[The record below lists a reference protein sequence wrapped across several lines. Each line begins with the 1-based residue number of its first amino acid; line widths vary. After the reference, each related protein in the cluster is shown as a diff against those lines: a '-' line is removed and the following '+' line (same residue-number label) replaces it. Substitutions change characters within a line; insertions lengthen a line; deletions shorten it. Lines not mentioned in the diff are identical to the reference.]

1 MRERKQTLVISFTEQ
16 DIPRPEPYLLHEWI
30 YEDLRL
36 MEEQLE
42 MIQVNGV
49 TRQVFIKCT
58 STNIVEEILERTK
71 GELSFTFSNGQ
82 RTKVKI
88 EKAGPGITSVKIYNL
103 PPELSNTNIS
113 TVLEK
118 YGTVYSVT
126 DDSRRQAFRY
136 KIKNGVR
143 TVKMGLKT
151 HIPSYIDVCG
161 FKALVSYENQPTTC
175 SYCHQTGH
183 LRNNCP
189 NKKDFANMF
198 SRNKSDQ
205 PAWSNLVAGMLPAR
219 RSELQMDVN
228 NHDPAER
235 EHNTRISQQLEVDV
249 SKSNISNNT
258 TDTKSTA
265 STSSVNKEDVSEVMD
280 LSVNSSTITTETTS
294 DKIPE
299 DGTPPHLNTASA
311 QNNLSMHDVNIKV
324 STQTASQQN
333 TKESMPVDRV
343 NDLPISAVNQEHG
356 TDDSYDAMFP
366 DTLMESETTDLII
379 RPYLK
384 TQVNSKDPRL
394 AKKKQTVTSKVEGI
408 SLKKLLAWLSRLR
421 RLPARL
427 KLRSGAVWQYPIEE
441 VVGGRWGARIC
452 GGRLSS
458 PSMLPTTPF
467 LALGCQLRRI

>member
-1 MRERKQTLVISFTEQ
+1 MMIERKQTLVLSFTEQ

-42 MIQVNGV
+42 MIQLNGV

-88 EKAGPGITSVKIYNL
+88 EKAVSGIKSVKIYNL

-126 DDSRRQAFRY
+126 DDSWGQAFRY

-161 FKALVSYENQPTTC
+161 FKAL
-175 SYCHQTGH
+175 
-183 LRNNCP
+183 
-189 NKKDFANMF
+189 
-198 SRNKSDQ
+198 
-205 PAWSNLVAGMLPAR
+205 LVAGTLPAR
-219 RSELQMDVN
+219 RSVLQMDVN
-228 NHDPAER
+228 NHDSAER
-235 EHNTRISQQLEVDV
+235 EHNISQQLEVDV
-249 SKSNISNNT
+249 SKNNISSNT
-258 TDTKSTA
+258 TETKATA

-299 DGTPPHLNTASA
+299 DGTPPHPNTASA
-311 QNNLSMHDVNIKV
+311 QNIPSTHDVNVKV
-324 STQTASQQN
+324 STQTASQD

-343 NDLPISAVNQEHG
+343 NDLPISTVNQEHG
-356 TDDSYDAMFP
+356 TNDSYDAMFP

-379 RPYLK
+379 RQYLK
-384 TQVNSKDPRL
+384 RQVNSRDPRL
-394 AKKKQTVTSKVEGI
+394 AKKKQTVYFVISGI
-408 SLKKLLAWLSRLR
+408 LLRHAEDQKKRQR
-421 RLPARL
+421 IGE
-427 KLRSGAVWQYPIEE
+427 KTETEERSTEDTAIQ
-441 VVGGRWGARIC
+441 
-452 GGRLSS
+452 
-458 PSMLPTTPF
+458 
-467 LALGCQLRRI
+467 

>member
-1 MRERKQTLVISFTEQ
+1 MMIERKQTLVISFTEQ

-42 MIQVNGV
+42 MIQLNGV

-88 EKAGPGITSVKIYNL
+88 EKAGPGIKSVKIYNL

-126 DDSRRQAFRY
+126 DDSWGQAFRY

-189 NKKDFANMF
+189 NKKDLANMI

-205 PAWSNLVAGMLPAR
+205 PAWSKLVAGTLPAR
-219 RSELQMDVN
+219 RSVLQMDVN

-235 EHNTRISQQLEVDV
+235 EHNISQQLEVDV
-249 SKSNISNNT
+249 SKNNISSNT
-258 TDTKSTA
+258 TETKATA

-299 DGTPPHLNTASA
+299 DGTPPHPNTASA
-311 QNNLSMHDVNIKV
+311 QNIPSTHDVNVKV
-324 STQTASQQN
+324 STQTASQQD

-343 NDLPISAVNQEHG
+343 NDLPISTVNQEHG

-384 TQVNSKDPRL
+384 RQVNSRDPRL
-394 AKKKQTVTSKVEGI
+394 AKKKQTVTSKVEG
-408 SLKKLLAWLSRLR
+408 
-421 RLPARL
+421 
-427 KLRSGAVWQYPIEE
+427 
-441 VVGGRWGARIC
+441 
-452 GGRLSS
+452 
-458 PSMLPTTPF
+458 
-467 LALGCQLRRI
+467 